1 MFERLNC
8 IEQIEG
14 VARSIAFDR
23 ISVTPAQFRSRGTR
37 VVEETSKRWLGS
49 VRLCHFVSMIQLL
62 SSSSSL
68 QTLMYLY
75 NSVT

>member
-23 ISVTPAQFRSRGTR
+23 ISVTPAQFRSRALEWWKKHQNVG
-37 VVEETSKRWLGS
+37 LA
-49 VRLCHFVSMIQLL
+49 VSDYVILFQ
-62 SSSSSL
+62 
-68 QTLMYLY
+68 
-75 NSVT
+75 